1 MTTQAMT
8 DACLHSFLV
17 LLAQRPPA
25 RITLADVAAGAGCPL
40 SELRAAF
47 SSVDDMLA
55 AFFRAT
61 DRRVLA
67 EGEADDGDL
76 AEESPQARLF
86 EVLMRRIDALE
97 PHKEAVHTLMRA
109 SHRDPLLALRLA
121 RLSERSQRWMLA
133 AAGID
138 CTGLAG
144 EMRAKGLAVMFAR
157 VVDVWLKDEDPGL
170 SRTMATLD
178 QELANGAKMLGM
190 LDDLLFILMPWR
202 RRRRSISRKGR
213 GASDNAPDVE
223 TETMPGHA

>member
-1 MTTQAMT
+1 MTAQAMT

-17 LLAQRPPA
+17 LLARQSPD
-25 RITLADVAAGAGCPL
+25 RITLSEVAAGAGRPL

-67 EGEADDGDL
+67 EGEADRDDL
-76 AEESPQARLF
+76 AEESPQERLF

-97 PHKEAVHTLMRA
+97 PHKEAVRSLMRA
-109 SHRDPLLALRLA
+109 AHRDPLLALRLA

-144 EMRAKGLAVMFAR
+144 EARAKGLAVMFAR
-157 VVDVWLKDEDPGL
+157 VVDVWLKDDDPGL
-170 SRTMATLD
+170 SRTMAALD

-202 RRRRSISRKGR
+202 SRRQPADRSRPDTHGSVEDDS
-213 GASDNAPDVE
+213 GA
-223 TETMPGHA
+223 MQGHA